1 MTATRRRLVIVAI
14 AVVLVL
20 AAAAGVAWWAWS
32 ARTDAEPDDDTG
44 GTTAPTTTPSEES
57 VDEAVDEAFSSYLDE
72 CTAPATSVPERCGI
86 VVPWAAD
93 LASLEELDFEVEK
106 APALTTDLDAGRFV
120 ASDGVLT
127 ATATGTT
134 DDGATGSFSYRT
146 ESWTLRGTIRNDD
159 GRVVLA
165 VR

>member
-14 AVVLVL
+14 IIALVL
-20 AAAAGVAWWAWS
+20 AAAGIAWWAWS
-32 ARTDAEPDDDTG
+32 ARTDTQPDDETS
-44 GTTAPTTTPSEES
+44 GTTAPTTTPPEES
-57 VDEAVDEAFSSYLDE
+57 VDEAVDEAFSSYLDA

-106 APALTTDLDAGRFV
+106 SPALTTDLDAGRFA
-120 ASDGVLT
+120 ASGGVLT

-134 DDGATGSFSYRT
+134 DDGATESFSYRT
-146 ESWTLRGTIRNDD
+146 ESWTLRGTIRDDD